1 MEEEFKIV
9 KAYKENKT
17 LRNSFNELA
26 KKTFDLDF
34 EDWYQNGYWKE
45 QYNPYSI
52 VFNNR
57 VIANV
62 SVNDMEFEI
71 DEKRKHYIQL
81 GTVMTELK
89 YRNRG
94 LIRKLMQEIEQ
105 DFKEKIDGYFLFAN
119 DSVLEFY
126 PKFGFQKCNEY
137 RYSKAVCIEKEKT
150 ALQIVVSNLRERE
163 CLEAAIRNSVTNSS
177 LEMKNNLGLIMFY
190 VTKFMQSDVYYIAS
204 QNAYVIAEI
213 YNKILFLHQIFS
225 DKIVDIDEIIQSFGR
240 KINRVILGFTPLK
253 KENYEIAQLHEE
265 DTTLFLKGIDPVI
278 FEKEKWMFPTLSHA

>member
-71 DEKRKHYIQL
+71 DEKRKRYIQL
-81 GTVMTELK
+81 GTVMTEPK

-150 ALQIVVSNLRERE
+150 ALQIVVTPCGGDSRHSARRGSTDAPAGRRPATPIPNRTTPRQPDSCGLRGHR
-163 CLEAAIRNSVTNSS
+163 AIRSR
-177 LEMKNNLGLIMFY
+177 
-190 VTKFMQSDVYYIAS
+190 
-204 QNAYVIAEI
+204 
-213 YNKILFLHQIFS
+213 
-225 DKIVDIDEIIQSFGR
+225 GR
-240 KINRVILGFTPLK
+240 WPHAVRATAPAAAAARAVRKRTHGSRPVRHCCRAGRRPRGGCLRAAVRPAANRAV
-253 KENYEIAQLHEE
+253 
-265 DTTLFLKGIDPVI
+265 VR
-278 FEKEKWMFPTLSHA
+278 

>member
-52 VFNNR
+52 VYNNK
-57 VIANV
+57 VVANV

-71 DEKRKHYIQL
+71 DGKRKRYIQL

-105 DFKEKIDGYFLFAN
+105 DFKGKIDGYFLFAN

-163 CLEAAIRNSVTNSS
+163 FLEAAIRNSVTNSS

-225 DKIVDIDEIIQSFGR
+225 DKIVDIDEIIPSFGR

>member
-81 GTVMTELK
+81 GTVMTEPK

-126 PKFGFQKCNEY
+126 PKFGF
-137 RYSKAVCIEKEKT
+137 
-150 ALQIVVSNLRERE
+150 
-163 CLEAAIRNSVTNSS
+163 
-177 LEMKNNLGLIMFY
+177 
-190 VTKFMQSDVYYIAS
+190 
-204 QNAYVIAEI
+204 
-213 YNKILFLHQIFS
+213 
-225 DKIVDIDEIIQSFGR
+225 
-240 KINRVILGFTPLK
+240 
-253 KENYEIAQLHEE
+253 
-265 DTTLFLKGIDPVI
+265 
-278 FEKEKWMFPTLSHA
+278 